1 MLLPPRRWTPM
12 SAIALTMYG
21 ASVSW
26 LSDRSRSSMV
36 SSPSA
41 RGLCGAIADLF
52 GVLAE
57 GRRRGVRE
65 RGEIGEPDRIAR
77 HFHRPVARRDLEEHS
92 ARGELRIRQHF
103 FDRPYPAARNARGRE
118 PFDERVHVLVRE
130 QRPDGVVERCPVR
143 QAGIVG
149 RKARIALEMR

>member
-41 RGLCGAIADLF
+41 RGLRAIADLS
-52 GVLAE
+52 GVLAK
-57 GRRRGVRE
+57 GRGRGVRR
-65 RGEIGEPDRIAR
+65 RGEIGEPDQIAR
-77 HFHRPVARRDLEEHS
+77 HFHRSVARRDVEEHL
-92 ARGELRIRQHF
+92 ARHRLR
-103 FDRPYPAARNARGRE
+103 
-118 PFDERVHVLVRE
+118 LVE
-130 QRPDGVVERCPVR
+130 H
-143 QAGIVG
+143 
-149 RKARIALEMR
+149 